1 MKVFFSLVKIYF
13 ASAFNVKNFI
23 AGLQRCKKKKDGTAV
38 TRISAV
44 KTAGVIVLFVLLAAE
59 FLFVFGFFSLTLY
72 RAAKDMHNIRFLF
85 EFSAAILSVFSAL
98 FGFMLTASTYYI
110 GEIEERLLSMPIKP
124 KTLFGAKFAASCLN
138 EIITSISFFAVLAV
152 IYGIH
157 EQPPAVF
164 YVWTVLSA
172 LLIPLPIIACC
183 YAVNVFIMCF
193 FTFFKDKNVILTINA
208 LLGMAIAL
216 GVNYALQSMSAEQ
229 EFSNFAEKLVRQAAL
244 FERYGAYY
252 PPVKLIGAALSNPA
266 SVYGFLSMAAL
277 MLFCLLLPA
286 AALVF
291 LALPYARSLVG
302 FGEKKVKKLEAKR
315 VSGFI
320 VKEIKARPQL
330 LSFVKRE
337 FDTMNRTP
345 VYLLNGPFIAVFL
358 PVLMI
363 VIFAA
368 RGKLAGILLVAPFVK
383 ADFGFAILGLAAGVL
398 GAMTNIAD
406 TSLSRDA
413 QVLPLIKSLPV
424 NIPVYMYAKLIH
436 AAIFSMSAWVPL
448 IFLPA
453 FLFGLSSL
461 TVFFACITA
470 LAVSSLLNLIGL
482 FMDTANPKL
491 RWDNPL
497 AAMKQ
502 NMNVLF
508 VTFLNFI
515 VTAALACVLFIVRN
529 APVWLLLIYFVFI
542 PGALTAVLIKPY
554 SIFAQ
559 KKIEN
564 LEL

>member
-1 MKVFFSLVKIYF
+1 
-13 ASAFNVKNFI
+13 
-23 AGLQRCKKKKDGTAV
+23 
-38 TRISAV
+38 
-44 KTAGVIVLFVLLAAE
+44 
-59 FLFVFGFFSLTLY
+59 
-72 RAAKDMHNIRFLF
+72 
-85 EFSAAILSVFSAL
+85 
-98 FGFMLTASTYYI
+98 MLTASTYYI

-183 YAVNVFIMCF
+183 YAVNVFIMRF
-193 FTFFKDKNVILTINA
+193 FTFFKNKNVILTINA

-277 MLFCLLLPA
+277 ILFCLLLPA

-291 LALPYARSLVG
+291 LARPYARSLVG

-368 RGKLAGILLVAPFVK
+368 RGKLAGILLVAPFVT
-383 ADFGFAILGLAAGVL
+383 ADFGFAILG
-398 GAMTNIAD
+398 
-406 TSLSRDA
+406 
-413 QVLPLIKSLPV
+413 LPV